1 MKKPTANPPVRKG
14 VATLLG
20 QSLRATGPHLG
31 RFSSLSATA
40 VGLMLAQPAYADIN
54 CPQANSSSS
63 ATTCTVG
70 ATDSGN
76 LTVDYTGGTG
86 TGTNNG
92 GYGGNYIVVNNG
104 YLGPNPQQAALL
116 VRLKGGT
123 GSPDGKDS
131 GTFGGWGGA
140 ITITNNESVESN
152 GSPVESA
159 QGSAPGVW
167 DDYSAQFGIYGASVG
182 GKGGTPPDN
191 FGGGSGGSGG
201 NGSAVTISNTG
212 QVVVQKLP
220 YGGVGIYGASIGG
233 TGGDQM
239 SAVGS
244 DQVGGNGGNSDI
256 VNITNTGSVTVSSGS
271 AGRYAWGIGAESL
284 AGAGGK
290 DNGYGGTGGG
300 GNPSGTTIITN
311 SGKVQVN
318 VDVPGGATSNLLTNG
333 VRGLYVTSQGNAGF
347 ASSDGS
353 DNGGPGGGFGTMAA
367 VNNGQISVTSNSVP
381 EPTTLA
387 SLSGGIVM
395 VGLGGVGGGG
405 PMTMSNTTN
414 EIGGVGG
421 SALSS
426 ATVTLNDGSSITTSG
441 YYLPGVNVISQGG
454 DGGPGRE
461 TSNGANGGNGG
472 TVVVGMSGSAS
483 ISTYGTQSHGIVA
496 RSAGGGG
503 GGLESSSGLVDFKAE
518 NAGVGGAGGTISV
531 TTGDASTGAA
541 GGSIKTQGDYS
552 IGILGQSMGGIGGT
566 TSGNFEMFG
575 NAGADAGNGGASGT
589 VNVDSRTAITT
600 FGASSHGIV
609 GQAIG
614 GGGGTAGASAGL
626 VAVGGAGGSAVAG
639 GTVNLKQSG
648 NLNVYGSASIGMLA
662 QAIGGG
668 GGDGG
673 SANGVAVIGGTGGG
687 GGAGGQA
694 TASLGGY
701 SIYTGGDHGYGI
713 VSQAIGGGGGTG
725 GAASAYDAGVGF
737 SMAVAIGGTGGNGG
751 AGGVAAAN
759 VSNASVN
766 TGASDAHG
774 VIVQSVGGGGG
785 AGGASVAQALTIAVP
800 DEDASFGVAVS
811 FAMGGSG
818 ATGGA
823 GSTATAT
830 LANAGVTTSGANAQG
845 VIVQSIGG
853 GGGMGGSASA
863 TSTVIGT
870 GDSIGGSLQSSLG
883 GSGGAGNT
891 GGTASVVMQGSS
903 IVTSGDS
910 ANAILVQSVG
920 GGGGAGGVGS
930 ATGRSINTDANVS
943 ITIALGGSGNSG
955 GNGGTASLTIDP
967 GSSVTTRGDGARA
980 ALLQSIGGGGG
991 ASQGGQVGLE
1001 VSATEEDST
1010 TDFRGSVSVGRGG
1023 GGGGNGGAINLN
1035 SDGNI
1040 FTYGADADGLL
1051 AQSIGGSGGLGGAV
1065 GGNSGATSSLSPVND
1080 SGTTYQFTVAVG
1092 GTGGAGG
1099 SGGAIGSSSA
1109 PAILGAST
1117 QTYGDY
1123 ADAAVVQSIGG
1134 GGGAGGAST
1143 VSSSVSLSNVTL
1155 AVGGSGG
1162 NGGSG
1167 GAITAWLNDDG
1178 VNAFNTEGYGAAGI
1192 VLQSIGGG
1200 GGMAGSGS
1208 PRAHGQMRLGGM
1220 QGNGGAI
1227 TITGGSWASIQTKG
1241 DSAYGLVAQ
1250 SIGGGGGIAMA
1261 GSTGAAANPGS
1272 QQFSMTAGN
1281 TTGGGYGSPVT
1292 IGGGLNLNTY
1302 GDRAMGVIAQ
1312 SIGAGGG
1319 VATSG
1324 TASGI
1329 GTIELG
1335 SQRTSYSAAN
1345 ASDVTVALSGT
1356 IATRG
1361 AGSHGIV
1368 AQSIGGG
1375 GGIVGDVS
1383 QAIQFNPAGFARQS
1397 ITANSNGGGGNDVNV
1412 AFNGNLATSGANA
1425 HGIVAQSIGG
1435 GGGLAGGPQG
1445 GFAGSTGEGGS
1456 AGDVDV
1462 QQSGTLQAT
1471 GAGSAGIFAQSDSGI
1486 YKDRVAV
1493 VVNGDVLGGSGTGSG
1508 VWIASGEDN
1517 QLTVNAGGS
1526 LGALSGVAVRYDGK
1540 GNAASGAVLNIDNYG
1555 TLSGSVL
1562 CTNAD
1567 GGNACA
1573 LHNQAG
1579 AVATDAVAYNADVRN
1594 DGLIVIGRPGQF
1606 QTLTVSGGLTQSA
1619 SGVLRADVDFDK
1631 LRSSQMIVQ
1640 GDADLAGGMDV
1651 LPQALLPNR
1660 ELSVVTVQG
1669 SLQGVLTAVD
1679 SPVFDYETRQVGPE
1693 TRIRVEAADFNAASM
1708 SLKQNQSQV
1717 ARHLQRIWDAGG
1729 NSALAPLF
1737 AQLDLASRQGAGAYR
1752 DSVANLSPGV
1762 TLAPAVQSAA
1772 NLGQFTGAMMSC
1784 PTFTGADA
1792 MTGEQNCFWGQVSG
1806 RATSQDGSAG
1816 TSGFNYDTVTY
1827 QFGGQ
1832 REVSPGWFLGG
1843 SMAYQNSHVRAS
1855 DGSVNGNGDSGYAGV
1870 VLKREAGQ
1878 WVFSAAL
1885 GGGYGGYRM
1894 DRGIDIAGY
1903 QETVS
1908 SRPDVYGFNARLRAA
1923 RPFAHGN
1930 TYVKPYVDLDFSYS
1944 RMPAYTES
1952 GDNPLALSVD
1962 GSDQFVVGLSPMIEI
1977 GGRAELDNGAM
1988 LRPFL
1993 YVGGSFLSQDDWTS
2007 RARLRGAP
2015 QGTGA
2020 FDTSLPVDDV
2030 VGKVGAGLEVM
2041 KAGGV
2046 DFRLQYE
2053 GQFSEHVSSH
2063 SAALKVMVPF

>member
-1 MKKPTANPPVRKG
+1 MKKLTANLPACKG
-14 VATLLG
+14 AATML
-20 QSLRATGPHLG
+20 
-31 RFSSLSATA
+31 
-40 VGLMLAQPAYADIN
+40 GLMLAQPALADIS
-54 CPQANSSSS
+54 CPQPNPSTT
-63 ATTCTVG
+63 TTCTVD
-70 ATDSGN
+70 ATQSGN

-86 TGTNNG
+86 TGNGSG
-92 GYGGNYIVVNNG
+92 GYGGNYIVVNSG

-140 ITITNNESVESN
+140 ITITNYGSVETDVF
-152 GSPVESA
+152 PTETP

-167 DDYSAQFGIYGASVG
+167 DDSSAQFGIYGASVG
-182 GKGGTPPDN
+182 GTGGTPPDN
-191 FGGGSGGSGG
+191 FGGGSGGGGG
-201 NGSAVTISNTG
+201 NGSAVNISNIG
-212 QVVVQKLP
+212 QVQMQALP

-233 TGGDQM
+233 TGGNQM
-239 SAVGS
+239 SAAGS

-256 VNITNTGSVTVSSGS
+256 VNITNTGSVSVSSGS

-284 AGAGGK
+284 GGAGGVY
-290 DNGYGGTGGG
+290 NGWGGTGGG
-300 GNPSGTTIITN
+300 GNPAAATIITN

-318 VDVPGGATSNLLTNG
+318 VDVPGNATGNLLTNG

-347 ASSDGS
+347 TSSDGS
-353 DNGGPGGGFGTMAA
+353 DNGGQGGGFGTMAA
-367 VNNGQISVTSNSVP
+367 VNNGQISVTTNSLQ

-387 SLSGGIVM
+387 SLSGGIVV
-395 VGLGGVGGGG
+395 VGLGGNGGGG
-405 PMTMSNTTN
+405 PMTSTNTTG
-414 EIGGVGG
+414 ERGGNGG

-426 ATVTLNDGSSITTSG
+426 ATVTLNNGSSITTSG
-441 YYLPGVNVISQGG
+441 SYLPGVSVISQGG
-454 DGGPGRE
+454 DGGPGRQS
-461 TSNGANGGNGG
+461 SNGANGGNGG
-472 TVVVGMSGSAS
+472 TVQVGMSGSAG

-496 RSAGGGG
+496 RSVGGGG
-503 GGLESSSGLVDFKAE
+503 GGVETSSGLVDFTPE
-518 NAGVGGAGGTISV
+518 NAGVGGTGGTVNV
-531 TTGDASTGAA
+531 TTGDASTGTA
-541 GGSIKTQGDYS
+541 GGTIRTQGDYS

-566 TSGNFEMFG
+566 TTGNFEMFG
-575 NAGADAGNGGASGT
+575 NAGAEAGNGGASGA
-589 VNVDSRTAITT
+589 VNIDSRTAITT
-600 FGASSHGIV
+600 FGTSSHGIV
-609 GQAIG
+609 AQAIG

-626 VAVGGAGGSAVAG
+626 VSVGGAGGSAVAG
-639 GTVNLKQSG
+639 GTVYINQNGSLSI
-648 NLNVYGSASIGMLA
+648 NGSASIGMLA
-662 QAIGGG
+662 QSIGGG

-673 SANGVAVIGGTGGG
+673 SANGVAVIGGTAGG

-694 TASLGGY
+694 TANLSGG
-701 SIYTGGDHGYGI
+701 SVYTGGDHGYGI
-713 VSQAIGGGGGTG
+713 VSQSIGGGGGTG

-737 SMAVAIGGTGGNGG
+737 SMAVAVGGTGGNGG
-751 AGGVAAAN
+751 AGGVATAAI
-759 VSNASVN
+759 SNSSVN
-766 TGASDAHG
+766 TGSSDSHG

-818 ATGGA
+818 SSGGA
-823 GSTATAT
+823 GSTATAMLT
-830 LANAGVTTSGANAQG
+830 SAGITTQGANSQG

-870 GDSIGGSLQSSLG
+870 GDSVGGSLQSALG
-883 GSGGAGNT
+883 GSGGPGNT
-891 GGTASVVMQGSS
+891 GGTASLVMQGSS
-903 IVTSGDS
+903 IATSGDS

-930 ATGRSINTDANVS
+930 ATGRSINTDADVS
-943 ITIALGGSGNSG
+943 ITMALGGSGNSG

-1001 VSATEEDST
+1001 LSASEEDST

-1040 FTYGADADGLL
+1040 TTYGADADGLL

-1065 GGNSGATSSLSPVND
+1065 GGNSGSTSPLPWVDD
-1080 SGTTYQFTVAVG
+1080 SGTTYQFNVAVG

-1099 SGGAIGSSSA
+1099 NGGAIGSSSA

-1134 GGGAGGAST
+1134 GGGAGGASA
-1143 VSSSVSLSNVTL
+1143 VSSSVSISNVTL

-1167 GAITAWLNDDG
+1167 GEITAWLNGDG
-1178 VNAFNTEGYGAAGI
+1178 VNAFNTEGYGAAGV

-1208 PRAHGQMRLGGM
+1208 PQARGQMQLGGM
-1220 QGNGGAI
+1220 QGNGGAA
-1227 TITGGSWASIQTKG
+1227 TITGGSWATIQTKG

-1261 GSTGAAANPGS
+1261 GSASSAANPGS
-1272 QQFSMTAGN
+1272 QQFSMIAGN
-1281 TTGGGYGSPVT
+1281 ASGGGYGGPVNVST
-1292 IGGGLNLNTY
+1292 GLDLNTY
-1302 GDRAMGVIAQ
+1302 GARAMGVVAQ

-1319 VATSG
+1319 IATTG
-1324 TASGI
+1324 TASGM
-1329 GTIELG
+1329 GTIQLG
-1335 SQRTSYSAAN
+1335 SQRNSSYGAN
-1345 ASDVTVALSGT
+1345 GGDVRLDLSGSIT
-1356 IATRG
+1356 TRG
-1361 AGSHGIV
+1361 AGAHGVV

-1375 GGIVGDVS
+1375 GGILGDVS
-1383 QAIQFNPAGFARQS
+1383 QAIQFNPQGFNRQS
-1397 ITANSNGGGGNDVNV
+1397 VSGSDGGAGGTVSV
-1412 AFNGNLATSGANA
+1412 AFDGVLITSGANA
-1425 HGIVAQSIGG
+1425 HGIVAQSVGG

-1445 GFAGSTGEGGS
+1445 GFAGATGQNGTGS
-1456 AGDVDV
+1456 PVAV

-1471 GAGSAGIFAQSDSGI
+1471 GAGSAGIFAQSDGAAWV
-1486 YKDRVAV
+1486 DPVGV
-1493 VVNGDVLGGSGTGSG
+1493 VVNGNVQGGSGSGSG
-1508 VWIASGEDN
+1508 VWIAAGKEN
-1517 QLTVNAGGS
+1517 QLVVNAGAS
-1526 LGALSGVAVRYDGK
+1526 LGAMSDVAVRYDGYI
-1540 GNAASGAVLNIDNYG
+1540 ASPKSTLTINNLG
-1555 TLSGSVL
+1555 TLAGSTL
-1562 CTNAD
+1562 CSNPYGNIACFLNNNAS
-1567 GGNACA
+1567 
-1573 LHNQAG
+1573 
-1579 AVATDAVAYNADVRN
+1579 AVATDAVTYNANVRN
-1594 DGLIVIGRPGQF
+1594 DGLIVIGKPGQF
-1606 QTLTVSGGLTQSA
+1606 QTLTVSGGLTQSN

-1631 LRSSQMIVQ
+1631 LRSSRMVIE
-1640 GDADLAGGMDV
+1640 GDATLAGGMDV

-1660 ELSVVTVQG
+1660 ELPVVTVRGNSQG
-1669 SLQGVLTAVD
+1669 SLTAVD
-1679 SPVFDYETRQVGPE
+1679 SPVFDYETRQIGPE
-1693 TRIRVEAADFNAASM
+1693 TRIRVESADFNASSM
-1708 SLKQNQSQV
+1708 GLKENQSQV
-1717 ARHLQRIWDAGG
+1717 ANHLQRTWDAGG
-1729 NSALAPLF
+1729 NSALAPLY

-1772 NLGQFTGAMMSC
+1772 NMGQFTSSMMSC

-1806 RATSQDGSAG
+1806 RSTRQEGSRG
-1816 TSGFNYDTVTY
+1816 TSGFDYDTVTY

-1843 SMAYQNSHVRAS
+1843 SMAYENSRVRAG
-1855 DGSVNGNGDSGYAGV
+1855 DGSVSGNGDSGYAGV
-1870 VLKREAGQ
+1870 VLKRQEGQ

-1885 GGGYGGYRM
+1885 GGGYGDYGM
-1894 DRGIDIAGY
+1894 DRNIDIAGY

-1923 RPFAHGN
+1923 RTFAYGN
-1930 TYVKPYVDLDFSYS
+1930 MYVKPYMDLDVSYS
-1944 RMPAYTES
+1944 RMPGYKES
-1952 GDNPLALSVD
+1952 GSNPLALSVD
-1962 GSDQFVVGLSPMIEI
+1962 GSDQFILGVSPMIEF
-1977 GGRAELDNGAM
+1977 GGRAELKNGAM

-1993 YVGGSFLSQDDWTS
+1993 YAGASFLSQNEWTS
-2007 RARLRGAP
+2007 SARLRGAP
-2015 QGTGA
+2015 AGTGS
-2020 FDTSLPVDDV
+2020 FDTSLPIDDV
-2030 VGKVGAGLEVM
+2030 IGNVGAGLAVM

-2053 GQFSEHVSSH
+2053 GQFSQHVRSN
-2063 SAALKVMVPF
+2063 SASLKVMVPF

>member
-1 MKKPTANPPVRKG
+1 MKKLTANLPACKG
-14 VATLLG
+14 VATVL
-20 QSLRATGPHLG
+20 
-31 RFSSLSATA
+31 
-40 VGLMLAQPAYADIN
+40 GLMLAQPALADIS
-54 CPQANSSSS
+54 CPQPNPSTS
-63 ATTCTVG
+63 TTCTVD
-70 ATDSGN
+70 ATQSGN

-86 TGTNNG
+86 TGTNSG

-140 ITITNNESVESN
+140 ITITNNESVETN
-152 GSPVESA
+152 GSPAESP
-159 QGSAPGVW
+159 QGAAPGVW
-167 DDYSAQFGIYGASVG
+167 DDGSAQFGIYGASVG

-191 FGGGSGGSGG
+191 FGGGSGGGGG
-201 NGSAVTISNTG
+201 NGSAVNIVNNG

-256 VNITNTGSVTVSSGS
+256 VNIANNGSVSVSSSS

-284 AGAGGK
+284 GGAGGK
-290 DNGYGGTGGG
+290 DNGWGGTGGG
-300 GNPSGTTIITN
+300 GNPAAATVITN
-311 SGKVQVN
+311 SGTVQVN
-318 VDVPGGATSNLLTNG
+318 VEIPGSATSNTLTNG
-333 VRGLYVTSQGNAGF
+333 VRGLYVASQGNAGF
-347 ASSDGS
+347 TSSDGS
-353 DNGGPGGGFGTMAA
+353 DNGGQGGGFGTMAA
-367 VNNGQISVTSNSVP
+367 VNNGQISVTTNSLP

-395 VGLGGVGGGG
+395 VGLGGNGGGG
-405 PMTMSNTTN
+405 PMTSTNTTG
-414 EIGGVGG
+414 ERGGNGG

-426 ATVTLNDGSSITTSG
+426 ATVTLNSGSSIATSG
-441 YYLPGVNVISQGG
+441 YYLPGVSVISQGG
-454 DGGPGRE
+454 NGGPGRE
-461 TSNGANGGNGG
+461 SSNGANGGNGG
-472 TVVVGMSGSAS
+472 TVQVGMSGSAGV
-483 ISTYGTQSHGIVA
+483 STYGTQSHGIVA
-496 RSAGGGG
+496 RSLGGGG
-503 GGLESSSGLVDFKAE
+503 GGVETSSGLVDFTPE
-518 NAGVGGAGGTISV
+518 NAGVGGAGGTVNV
-531 TTGDASTGAA
+531 TTGDASAGTA
-541 GGSIKTQGDYS
+541 GGTIRTQGDYS
-552 IGILGQSMGGIGGT
+552 IGILGQSMGGIGGAT
-566 TSGNFEMFG
+566 TGNFEMFG

-600 FGASSHGIV
+600 FGTSSHGIV
-609 GQAIG
+609 AQAIG

-626 VAVGGAGGSAVAG
+626 VSVGGAGGSAVAG
-639 GTVNLKQSG
+639 GTVNITQNGSLSV
-648 NLNVYGSASIGMLA
+648 NGSASIGMLA
-662 QAIGGG
+662 QSIGGG

-673 SANGVAVIGGTGGG
+673 SANGVAVIGGTAGG
-687 GGAGGQA
+687 GGAGGHA
-694 TASLGGY
+694 TANLSGG
-701 SIYTGGDHGYGI
+701 SVYTGGDHGYGI

-737 SMAVAIGGTGGNGG
+737 SMAVAVGGTGGNGG
-751 AGGVAAAN
+751 AGGTAAAN
-759 VSNASVN
+759 VSNSSVT

-823 GSTATAT
+823 GSTAAAT
-830 LANAGVTTSGANAQG
+830 LASAGITTQGANAQG

-870 GDSIGGSLQSSLG
+870 GDSVGGSLQSALG
-883 GSGGAGNT
+883 GSAGAGNT
-891 GGTASVVMQGSS
+891 GGAASLVMQGSS
-903 IVTSGDS
+903 IATSGDS

-943 ITIALGGSGNSG
+943 ITLALGGSGNSG
-955 GNGGTASLTIDP
+955 GNGGAASLTIDP
-967 GSSVTTRGDGARA
+967 GSSVTTHGDGARA

-1010 TDFRGSVSVGRGG
+1010 TDVRGSVSVGRGG

-1040 FTYGADADGLL
+1040 TTYGADADGLL

-1065 GGNSGATSSLSPVND
+1065 GGNSGTPSPLPRVDD
-1080 SGTTYQFTVAVG
+1080 SGTTYQFNVAVG

-1099 SGGAIGSSSA
+1099 NGGAIGSSGA
-1109 PAILGAST
+1109 PAILGAYT

-1134 GGGAGGAST
+1134 GGGAGGASA

-1167 GAITAWLNDDG
+1167 GEITAWLNGDG
-1178 VNAFNTEGYGAAGI
+1178 VNAFNTEGYGAAGV

-1208 PRAHGQMRLGGM
+1208 PQARGQMQLGGM

-1227 TITGGSWASIQTKG
+1227 TVTGGSWASILTKG

-1261 GSTGAAANPGS
+1261 GSASSAANPGS

-1281 TTGGGYGSPVT
+1281 ASGGGYGSPVT
-1292 IGGGLNLNTY
+1292 VGGGLNLNTY
-1302 GDRAMGVIAQ
+1302 GARAMGVIAQ

-1319 VATSG
+1319 IATTG
-1324 TASGI
+1324 AASGM
-1329 GTIELG
+1329 GTIQLG
-1335 SQRTSYSAAN
+1335 SQRNSSYGAN
-1345 ASDVTVALSGT
+1345 ASEVQVDLNGSIT
-1356 IATRG
+1356 TRG
-1361 AGSHGIV
+1361 AGAHGIV

-1397 ITANSNGGGGNDVNV
+1397 VSVNSDGGGGNVVNV
-1412 AFNGNLATSGANA
+1412 AFSGNLTTGGANA

-1445 GFAGSTGEGGS
+1445 GFAGSIGQGGS
-1456 AGDVDV
+1456 GSKVQV
-1462 QQSGTLQAT
+1462 QQSGVLQAT
-1471 GAGSAGIFAQSDSGI
+1471 GAGSAGIFAQSDSGTASNSS
-1486 YKDRVAV
+1486 VSV
-1493 VVNGDVLGGSGTGSG
+1493 VVNGDVQGGSGSGSG
-1508 VWIASGEDN
+1508 VWVASGKAN
-1517 QLTVNAGGS
+1517 QLVVNAGAS
-1526 LGALSGVAVRYDGK
+1526 LGALSGVAARYDGK
-1540 GNAASGAVLNIDNYG
+1540 YGAGSGSMLTIDNYG
-1555 TLSGSVL
+1555 TLSGSTL
-1562 CTNAD
+1562 CANAD
-1567 GGNACA
+1567 GSNACI
-1573 LHNQAG
+1573 LSNHTG
-1579 AVATDAVAYNADVRN
+1579 AVATDAVAYNGNVRN
-1594 DGLIVIGRPGQF
+1594 GGLIVIGKPGQF
-1606 QTLTVSGGLTQSA
+1606 QTLTVSGGLTQSN
-1619 SGVLRADVDFDK
+1619 SGVLRADADFDT
-1631 LRSSQMIVQ
+1631 LRSSHMVIE
-1640 GDADLAGGMDV
+1640 GDANLAGGMDV
-1651 LPQALLPNR
+1651 LPQALLPKR

-1669 SLQGVLTAVD
+1669 SSQGSLTAVD
-1679 SPVFDYETRQVGPE
+1679 SPVFDYETRQVGPQI
-1693 TRIRVEAADFNAASM
+1693 RIRVESADYNASSM
-1708 SLKQNQSQV
+1708 GLKENQSQV
-1717 ARHLQRIWDAGG
+1717 ASHLQRTWDAGG
-1729 NSALAPLF
+1729 NSALAPLY

-1762 TLAPAVQSAA
+1762 TLAPALQSAA
-1772 NLGQFTGAMMSC
+1772 NMGQFTSAMMSC

-1806 RATSQDGSAG
+1806 RATRQEGSRG
-1816 TSGFNYDTVTY
+1816 TSGFDYDTVTY

-1843 SMAYQNSHVRAS
+1843 SLAYENSRVRAS
-1855 DGSVNGNGDSGYAGV
+1855 DGSVSGNGDSGYAGV
-1870 VLKREAGQ
+1870 VLKRQEGQ

-1885 GGGYGGYRM
+1885 GGGYGGYDM
-1894 DRGIDIAGY
+1894 DRNIDIAGY
-1903 QETVS
+1903 REAVS
-1908 SRPDVYGFNARLRAA
+1908 SQPDVYGFNARLRAA
-1923 RPFAHGN
+1923 RTFAHGN
-1930 TYVKPYVDLDFSYS
+1930 MYVKPYLDLDFSYS
-1944 RMPAYTES
+1944 RMPGYKES
-1952 GDNPLALSVD
+1952 GSNPLALSVD
-1962 GSDQFVVGLSPMIEI
+1962 GSDQFIMGVSPMIEF
-1977 GGRAELDNGAM
+1977 GGRAELKNGAM

-1993 YVGGSFLSQDDWTS
+1993 YAGASFLSQDDWTS
-2007 RARLRGAP
+2007 SARLRGAP
-2015 QGTGA
+2015 AGA
-2020 FDTSLPVDDV
+2020 GSFDTSLPIDDV
-2030 VGKVGAGLEVM
+2030 IGKVGAGLAVM

-2053 GQFSEHVSSH
+2053 GQFSQHVRSN
-2063 SAALKVMVPF
+2063 SASLKVMVPF